1 MAKPAASFSAY
12 TPEELLGSLNE
23 VERLNAPEQLY
34 VEGDLELLRRRPR
47 VSIVGA
53 RRASEE
59 GLRRATRLARELAMR
74 GAVVVS
80 GLAEGID
87 TAAHEGAIV
96 AGGKTVAVLGTPL
109 DDVYPKRNR
118 ELQALIM
125 REHLAVSQFPLG
137 SPVRRG
143 NFPRRNRVMALLSDA
158 TVIVEAGETSGSL
171 SQGWEA
177 IRLGRQLLI
186 LKSTVE
192 RPDLLWPRMMV
203 GYGAEVLSDTE
214 RLLEQLPQE
223 ELAEVAAVPAF

>member
-1 MAKPAASFSAY
+1 
-12 TPEELLGSLNE
+12 
-23 VERLNAPEQLY
+23 
-34 VEGDLELLRRRPR
+34 
-47 VSIVGA
+47 
-53 RRASEE
+53 
-59 GLRRATRLARELAMR
+59 
-74 GAVVVS
+74 
-80 GLAEGID
+80 
-87 TAAHEGAIV
+87 
-96 AGGKTVAVLGTPL
+96 
-109 DDVYPKRNR
+109 
-118 ELQALIM
+118 M

-192 RPDLLWPRMMV
+192 RRDLLWPRMMV
-203 GYGAEVLSDTE
+203 DYGAEVLSDTE

-223 ELAEVAAVPAF
+223 ELAEVASVPAF